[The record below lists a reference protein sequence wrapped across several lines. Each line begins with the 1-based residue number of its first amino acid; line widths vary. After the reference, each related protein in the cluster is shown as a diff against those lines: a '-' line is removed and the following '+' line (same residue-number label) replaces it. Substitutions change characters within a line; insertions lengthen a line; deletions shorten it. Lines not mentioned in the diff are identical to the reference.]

1 MKTLFIPAKSE
12 IEIEPLLKKVKLK
25 GKTGIL
31 TTVQHLDKVK
41 KLKGFVF
48 GGQVLGCNAINA
60 KKIQNKVDQFL
71 YIGSGR
77 FHPIEIALE
86 TNKPVYTLNP
96 FTEEFKELNQ
106 KDIDKIRKKI
116 KGAYLKY
123 LTSNK
128 IGIIISSK
136 PGQNKLKEAMK
147 LKTDKQ
153 VYYFLCN
160 NITNQIENFPDIDIW
175 VNTACTRLAYEGEF
189 NASIINL
196 QDLLPLLQSF

>member
-31 TTVQHLDKVK
+31 TTIQHLDKVK
-41 KLKGFVF
+41 KLKGFIF

-60 KKIQNKVDQFL
+60 RKIQNKVDQFL

-96 FTEEFKELNQ
+96 FTKEFKELNQ

-136 PGQNKLKEAMK
+136 TSTIFFTNKLFILILYNLAFPICLVGIIILFSIKSFQIRNRVVLPISAPSAMSVM
-147 LKTDKQ
+147 L
-153 VYYFLCN
+153 
-160 NITNQIENFPDIDIW
+160 
-175 VNTACTRLAYEGEF
+175 
-189 NASIINL
+189 
-196 QDLLPLLQSF
+196 